1 MAARIRTRSTGIFL
15 VALALTGG
23 ATAAVV
29 LRHRVLAGALALAG
43 GAVLLLGWYVADRE
57 RTARS
62 RFAAML
68 VDPVFDTCLLAAIA
82 WVSRTSEPAVAAL
95 ALVALG
101 TCYVAAYE
109 RARADALGF
118 RTFESVGYRAA
129 RCALIG
135 LALVT
140 GWMAAA
146 LWVLVA
152 VSAVAVAVR
161 AMNVAV
167 QHRASRGDAHGASAA
182 GTTP

>member
-1 MAARIRTRSTGIFL
+1 MTGSAVTSRSRSTGIL
-15 VALALTGG
+15 LLALAFTGG

-29 LRHRVLAGALALAG
+29 LRHSVLAGVLALIG
-43 GAVLLLGWYVADRE
+43 GALMLVGWFLADRE
-57 RTARS
+57 RTARA

-68 VDPVFDTCLLAAIA
+68 ADPVYDGSILAAIA
-82 WVSRTSEPAVAAL
+82 WISRTSEPTVAAL

-129 RCALIG
+129 RSALIG

-146 LWVLVA
+146 LWVLV
-152 VSAVAVAVR
+152 VISAAALAVR
-161 AMNVAV
+161 AMNVAL
-167 QHRASRGDAHGASAA
+167 QQRGSAA
-182 GTTP
+182 GSPTSGATP

>member
-1 MAARIRTRSTGIFL
+1 MF
-15 VALALTGG
+15 TGG

-29 LRHRVLAGALALAG
+29 LRHRVLGGALALVG
-43 GAVLLLGWYVADRE
+43 GALMLLGWFAADRE
-57 RTARS
+57 GTARA

-68 VDPVFDTCLLAAIA
+68 VDPVYDACILAAIA
-82 WVSRTSEPAVAAL
+82 WVTRAGEPDVAAL

-129 RCALIG
+129 RSALIG

-140 GWMAAA
+140 GWMDAA
-146 LWVLVA
+146 LWVLVV
-152 VSAVAVAVR
+152 VSAAAAAARAV
-161 AMNVAV
+161 NVAI
-167 QHRASRGDAHGASAA
+167 QHRASPGAAPGAPASGA
-182 GTTP
+182 TP